1 MSVISP
7 GMYREMHESDS
18 WEELAR
24 ERSRLVRRLR
34 HFELHCDELLGD
46 GRVMDPGPDVFYQCE
61 LEFLRELCDLTLRAM
76 RRETGLADLFGDDE
90 ADGGEGEDTQ
100 DEAAAEL
107 PSQERIDEVNS
118 QGFNIIDDLGN
129 IRHFEGC

>member
-24 ERSRLVRRLR
+24 ERGRLVRRLR
-34 HFELHCDELLGD
+34 RFELHCDELLGD
-46 GRVMDPGPDVFYQCE
+46 GCAMDPGPDVFYQCE

-76 RRETGLADLFGDDE
+76 RRET
-90 ADGGEGEDTQ
+90 
-100 DEAAAEL
+100 
-107 PSQERIDEVNS
+107 
-118 QGFNIIDDLGN
+118 LGAKGPHLRPPQPQKDRTCGN
-129 IRHFEGC
+129 PCPHVTSSA

>member
-24 ERSRLVRRLR
+24 ERGRLVRRLR

-76 RRETGLADLFGDDE
+76 RRETGLADTFGDDE
-90 ADGGEGEDTQ
+90 SDGGEGEDTP

>member
-7 GMYREMHESDS
+7 GVYRDMHKNDS

-24 ERSRLVRRLR
+24 ERDRLVRRLR

-46 GRVMDPGPDVFYQCE
+46 GRAMDPGPDVFYQCE

-76 RRETGLADLFGDDE
+76 RRETGLADFFGDE
-90 ADGGEGEDTQ
+90 ADDGEGEDTQ

-107 PSQERIDEVNS
+107 PSQEHIDEVNS

>member
-24 ERSRLVRRLR
+24 ERGRLVRRLR

-76 RRETGLADLFGDDE
+76 RRETGLADTFGDDE
-90 ADGGEGEDTQ
+90 SDGGEGEDTP

-118 QGFNIIDDLGN
+118 QGFNNIDDLGN

>member
-7 GMYREMHESDS
+7 GVYRDMHKNDS

-24 ERSRLVRRLR
+24 ERDRLVRRLR

-46 GRVMDPGPDVFYQCE
+46 GYVMPPGPDVFYQCE

-76 RRETGLADLFGDDE
+76 RRETGLADFFGDDK
-90 ADGGEGEDTQ
+90 ADDDHQ
-100 DEAAAEL
+100 HCRPARKA
-107 PSQERIDEVNS
+107 QEQR
-118 QGFNIIDDLGN
+118 
-129 IRHFEGC
+129 